1 MSNILSINDLVTMAN
16 DVPTIVVRTGANKAS
31 FSIVYHSCGKRL
43 VCSKEMKQT
52 LALAEELYILPV
64 PEQNVLLV
72 AGASFT
78 PKASRGP
85 LSKTDN
91 RICYS
96 NLLVKLLVDAFEL
109 DYTGK
114 SSLSFNV
121 LRYEELDGITIAV
134 VDMMPLGNQVVKTE
148 GQESDHDS

>member
-1 MSNILSINDLVTMAN
+1 MTNILSISELISKADA
-16 DVPTIVVRTGANKAS
+16 VPTIVVRTGANKAS
-31 FSIVYHSCGKRL
+31 FSVVCHSCGKRL

-52 LALAEELYILPV
+52 LALTDELYLLPV

-96 NLLVKLLVDAFEL
+96 NKLVRLVVDAFEL

-121 LRYEELDGITIAV
+121 LKYDELDGVTIAV
-134 VDMMPLGNQVVKTE
+134 VDMMPLGNEVPKHEENPE
-148 GQESDHDS
+148 G